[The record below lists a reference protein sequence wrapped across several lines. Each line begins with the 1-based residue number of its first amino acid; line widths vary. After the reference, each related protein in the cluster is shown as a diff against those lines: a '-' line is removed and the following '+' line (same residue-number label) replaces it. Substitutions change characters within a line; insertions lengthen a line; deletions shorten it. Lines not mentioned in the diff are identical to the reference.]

1 MLVAELA
8 GGKAYYGLEV
18 VDNPTLK
25 SDESTRMGLIS
36 YSVSQIGDFLEA
48 KGTP

>member
-1 MLVAELA
+1 MLLAELA
-8 GGKAYYGLEV
+8 GGKAYHGLEV